1 MNSISDVWQSVLSRL
16 QEQLSETTIRT
27 WFDEVDVVTMED
39 SAFVLHCSNS
49 FKKSTIETRFM
60 KHIKAALKDIFSS
73 DLEVKILNDEQ
84 LAAYHGVAP
93 DQPGSLLDSDAFTF
107 ETYVVG
113 PQNKLAYAA
122 ARAVADK
129 PAENFNPLFIYGDSG
144 LGKTHLLYAI
154 AHQVKR
160 KREDLRIVY
169 IKGDDF
175 TNELIASIRE
185 GSNAEFREK
194 YRQAGILLVD
204 DIQFIAGKKQTQEE
218 FFHTFNTLYESG
230 RQIVLTSD
238 RPPREMTQL
247 EDRLQSRFVSGLMVD
262 VAIHNTFTSVI
273 GSSATTIAGFIALCF
288 MSFTLG
294 RDLGIVMAKGVLL
307 GVLGCVTILPSL
319 ILVLDK
325 PLQRTRHKSL
335 IPDMGGFAKSVCKIF
350 PVFLVIFA
358 LLVAPAYISYDKTND
373 EVYYDMGQCLPE
385 DMEYVIANKKLSEEF
400 DIASTHMLLVNA
412 DLPDSDVRAMIDE
425 MEQVPGVKYVLGMES
440 VVGPMIPMEVLP
452 DSVRSMLESDQWELL
467 LINSEYKVA
476 SDDVDQQI
484 DQLNAI
490 LKKYDE
496 GGMLI
501 GEAPCMKD
509 MIETTDHD
517 FKVVNAISIAA
528 IFLIITLVEG
538 SFSLPFILI
547 AVIELAIFI
556 NLGLPHVLGQSL
568 PFIAPICI
576 STIQLG
582 ATVDYAILMTTR
594 YKAERLN
601 GEDKKKA
608 VMTALR
614 PEDIVHQI
622 ALLSDD
628 QLLRG
633 LPLQHL

>member
-262 VAIHNTFTSVI
+262 VAPPDFETRLAIINTKAAMLGVKLPDEIYGYIAENVTANVRQIEGTLNKLLAYRDLLGDQVDEQSVGRAVRDMLQKSNEYIPSPSVI
-273 GSSATTIAGFIALCF
+273 ISYICKYFSVEEDVLRGQRRGRNEVNARQIAMYLIRRMTNLSLNDIGKEFGDRDHTT
-288 MSFTLG
+288 
-294 RDLGIVMAKGVLL
+294 VLH
-307 GVLGCVTILPSL
+307 S
-319 ILVLDK
+319 LDK
-325 PLQRTRHKSL
+325 VEKQMRTD
-335 IPDMGGFAKSVCKIF
+335 PAFAEVVKEIT
-350 PVFLVIFA
+350 
-358 LLVAPAYISYDKTND
+358 TN
-373 EVYYDMGQCLPE
+373 
-385 DMEYVIANKKLSEEF
+385 I
-400 DIASTHMLLVNA
+400 NA
-412 DLPDSDVRAMIDE
+412 KR
-425 MEQVPGVKYVLGMES
+425 
-440 VVGPMIPMEVLP
+440 
-452 DSVRSMLESDQWELL
+452 
-467 LINSEYKVA
+467 
-476 SDDVDQQI
+476 
-484 DQLNAI
+484 
-490 LKKYDE
+490 
-496 GGMLI
+496 
-501 GEAPCMKD
+501 
-509 MIETTDHD
+509 
-517 FKVVNAISIAA
+517 
-528 IFLIITLVEG
+528 
-538 SFSLPFILI
+538 
-547 AVIELAIFI
+547 
-556 NLGLPHVLGQSL
+556 
-568 PFIAPICI
+568 
-576 STIQLG
+576 
-582 ATVDYAILMTTR
+582 
-594 YKAERLN
+594 
-601 GEDKKKA
+601 
-608 VMTALR
+608 
-614 PEDIVHQI
+614 
-622 ALLSDD
+622 
-628 QLLRG
+628 
-633 LPLQHL
+633 